1 MKKILLIL
9 VLNFG
14 VNSFGQSAEEYHDKG
29 LLKSKSKDYLGA
41 IADYS
46 KAIAKKPNFFEA
58 YNSRGNAKNSLHDA
72 NGAILDLNK
81 SIALNPNY
89 GIAYYNRGV
98 AKFNLNQK
106 KSACL
111 DWNKAQELG
120 ELDANEFIIK
130 YCK

>member
-1 MKKILLIL
+1 MKKLLLVLIL
-9 VLNFG
+9 NYSI
-14 VNSFGQSAEEYHDKG
+14 NSFGQSAQEYYNNG
-29 LLKSKSKDYLGA
+29 LSKANSKDYQGA

-46 KAIAKKPNFFEA
+46 KAIEKNPKYFEA
-58 YNSRGNAKNSLHDA
+58 YNSRGNAKNSLRDA

-81 SIALNPNY
+81 SIALNPEY

-111 DWNKAQELG
+111 DWKKAQELG
-120 ELDANEFIIK
+120 ELDANDFIIK

>member
-1 MKKILLIL
+1 MKKLLL
-9 VLNFG
+9 VLILNFG
-14 VNSFGQSAEEYHDKG
+14 VNSFGQSAQEYYNNG
-29 LLKSKSKDYLGA
+29 LSKSKSKDYQGA
-41 IADYS
+41 IVDYS
-46 KAIAKKPNFFEA
+46 KAIAKNPKYFEA

-111 DWNKAQELG
+111 DWIKAQELG

>member
-1 MKKILLIL
+1 MKKLLL
-9 VLNFG
+9 VLILNFG
-14 VNSFGQSAEEYHDKG
+14 VNSFGQSAQEYYNNG
-29 LLKSKSKDYLGA
+29 LSKSKSTDYQGA
-41 IADYS
+41 IVDYS
-46 KAIAKKPNFFEA
+46 KAIAKNPKYFEA

-81 SIALNPNY
+81 SIALNPEY

-98 AKFNLNQK
+98 AKFNLNQR

-111 DWNKAQELG
+111 DWKKGQELG